1 MSRKFN
7 RYLSQ
12 HQSIKEQSLRDTYV
26 KTQIKQ
32 YQRIQKNIRTKHK

>member
-12 HQSIKEQSLRDTYV
+12 HQSIKELSLRDTYV
-26 KTQIKQ
+26 KTKIKQ

>member
-12 HQSIKEQSLRDTYV
+12 YQSRKEQSLRDTYV

-32 YQRIQKNIRTKHK
+32 YQQIRTNIRTKHK